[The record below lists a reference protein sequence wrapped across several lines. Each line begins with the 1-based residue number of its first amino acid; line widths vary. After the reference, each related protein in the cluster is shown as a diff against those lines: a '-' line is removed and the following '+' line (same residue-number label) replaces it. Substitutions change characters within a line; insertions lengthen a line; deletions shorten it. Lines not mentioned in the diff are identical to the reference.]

1 MEILINT
8 KQIETLYSDEDLFVM
23 MSFREENEAEAKE
36 AFRLFYNRYKNL
48 LWSLC
53 YGLCRKLDVNNGKE
67 LAEYIFTN
75 TMIAIYEHPTYDSSK
90 SKLSTW
96 MSKIA
101 YHEALDL
108 INGHKI
114 NDSKNC
120 VSLNETMAIS
130 TSEDVDSTRYS
141 LPQRKVLDDALNT
154 LTEREKEILLICMMH
169 QEPHKHLSY
178 EVLNELGSR
187 FGTTPANVRQIKKRA
202 LDKLK
207 AYVSQNSN
215 FLNN

>member
-1 MEILINT
+1 MEILKNT

-36 AFRLFYNRYKNL
+36 AFMFFYNRYKNL

-53 YGLCRKLDVNNGKE
+53 YGVCRELDVNNRKE
-67 LAEYIFTN
+67 LAEYIFSN
-75 TMIAIYEHPTYDSSK
+75 TMMAIYEHPTYDSSK

-108 INGHKI
+108 IKGYKI
-114 NDSKNC
+114 NDSKNF
-120 VSLNETMAIS
+120 VSLNEAMVIS
-130 TSEDVDSTRYS
+130 TSENGYSTRYS
-141 LPQRKVLDDALNT
+141 VPQRKVLDDALNT
-154 LTEREKEILLICMMH
+154 LSKRDKEILLICMMH
-169 QEPHKHLSY
+169 QEPHKHLSD
-178 EVLNELGSR
+178 EVLNELGNR

-207 AYVSQNSN
+207 EYVSQNSN
-215 FLNN
+215 L